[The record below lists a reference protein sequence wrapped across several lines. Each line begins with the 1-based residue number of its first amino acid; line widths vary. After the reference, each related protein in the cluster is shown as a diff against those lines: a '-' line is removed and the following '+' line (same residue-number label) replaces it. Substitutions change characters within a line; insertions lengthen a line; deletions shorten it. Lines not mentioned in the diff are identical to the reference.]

1 MKIGCRETADFF
13 CFIPICFSPPL
24 WSVSQKKSLSLQ
36 HETEDTNKLE
46 AIFAVLCCD
55 IWNISSD
62 SIVLDD
68 AWNNTVVVC
77 R

>member
-1 MKIGCRETADFF
+1 MKQIID
-13 CFIPICFSPPL
+13 
-24 WSVSQKKSLSLQ
+24 LSDYEKELNLLERLQ

-46 AIFAVLCCD
+46 ALFAVLCCD